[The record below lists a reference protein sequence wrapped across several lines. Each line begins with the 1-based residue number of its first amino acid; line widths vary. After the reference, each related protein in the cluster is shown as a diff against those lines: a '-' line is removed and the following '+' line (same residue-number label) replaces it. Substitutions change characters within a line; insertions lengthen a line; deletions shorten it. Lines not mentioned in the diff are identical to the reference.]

1 MNIPEKHPDV
11 AHVSDGD
18 APEGWKDGMYWRGG
32 LGNGTGAPSWLEG
45 KPYVVPAEVV
55 YKLTIDDTR
64 NDAEFDVQTWLAQG
78 RANADK
84 LPEGVVLPEPTDWA
98 MEVAYAYANGGKSG
112 LHGLAEL
119 IRTHCQP
126 REVSNGGRISEERD
140 ANTRLIRAAPEL
152 LAACQAVV
160 ASAMRNEA
168 YDLCVAAIAKATK
181 P

>member
-1 MNIPEKHPDV
+1 MDNTDYVIWVPER
-11 AHVSDGD
+11 DGH
-18 APEGWKDGMYWRGG
+18 APRGWKDGMRWIFQQKMQSEQHKPGWFLGYTYRVPPEAIFDYATWRAEG
-32 LGNGTGAPSWLEG
+32 L
-45 KPYVVPAEVV
+45 
-55 YKLTIDDTR
+55 
-64 NDAEFDVQTWLAQG
+64 
-78 RANADK
+78 ANK
-84 LPEGVVLPEPTDWA
+84 LPDGVVLPEPTDWA
-98 MEVAYAYANGGKSG
+98 MEVAYEYAHGGKSG

-152 LAACQAVV
+152 LAACQAVA
-160 ASAMRNEA
+160 ASALRNEA